1 MENKPLEPQSQNVVY
16 GICDPLPEIPTMI
29 GKIEMENRL
38 SEDKRHLFN
47 LFVENKILSSKDPKM
62 SKLVSELKSKSRI
75 SRHVKV
81 VTSSYQRLSFKY
93 ILNLRRI

>member
-1 MENKPLEPQSQNVVY
+1 MENKLIEPQSQNVVY
-16 GICDPLPEIPTMI
+16 GICDALAEIPSMI
-29 GKIEMENRL
+29 GKIEVENSHGL

-81 VTSSYQRLSFKY
+81 VTSSYQRLLFK
-93 ILNLRRI
+93 